1 MPISGK
7 GAPASHFSPENDRKG
22 RFGGRKWLATGLE
35 GKPRS
40 EVGGPRSENR
50 HPCPSVPTSACR
62 DPWSD
67 WIPTSEVRDRRP
79 ERSICVD
86 LREFA
91 VVFGVLVALED
102 LNWTLARN
110 FVPLCLGVRRL
121 GVLKSRNHLSQRHGV
136 TEGEWGFGPELRV
149 FAALCEVA
157 LRSARRGRAAALCG
171 WRKSRPCRRRRGWRF
186 RRRS

>member
-91 VVFGVLVALED
+91 VVFSVLVALED

-136 TEGEWGFGPELRV
+136 TEGEWGFGRNFASLRLCARWLSDRPGEVELQA
-149 FAALCEVA
+149 FAGGEKVVLAVENEGGGFA
-157 LRSARRGRAAALCG
+157 GGA
-171 WRKSRPCRRRRGWRF
+171 
-186 RRRS
+186 